1 MKKVLKFQEGEESL
15 SSASCEVFVC
25 LFVCLYR
32 VFSFLRWWFVSPV
45 PHNLG
50 SCS

>member
-1 MKKVLKFQEGEESL
+1 
-15 SSASCEVFVC
+15 